1 MNAYEFTENRSW
13 QANTKKIKNTG
24 FIGEGNFNE
33 IL

>member
-13 QANTKKIKNTG
+13 QANKKNNKTG
-24 FIGEGNFNE
+24 FIGEGNFTQ